1 MKKRLVAMALM
12 VFVVGLTMAGCET
25 FDRFAKDM
33 SSELGGGLYRE
44 IIVRNIEGE
53 IIEQYE
59 GKFDVVHDG
68 ERIKFIDEQGKLHLI
83 YLSEVNTVTITEK

>member
-1 MKKRLVAMALM
+1 MKKKIVAMVLCA
-12 VFVVGLTMAGCET
+12 GMAVTAVGCESL
-25 FDRFAKDM
+25 DRFKKDM
-33 SSELGGGLYRE
+33 HSEFGGGLHRE

-59 GKFDVVHDG
+59 GKFDVTCNG

>member
-1 MKKRLVAMALM
+1 M
-12 VFVVGLTMAGCET
+12 MAGCES
-25 FDRFAKDM
+25 FDRFQKDM
-33 SSELGGGLYRE
+33 SSEFGGGLYRE
-44 IIVRNIEGE
+44 IIVKNIEGE

-59 GKFDVVHDG
+59 GKFDVVHDS